1 MGENPIF
8 KMIFLKVIFMKRAFL
23 SLVILIF
30 IISLSYGEYVM
41 KWTNRY
47 DSGGGDWARGVA
59 VDSSCNIYVAGYYAN
74 GVSDDYCIIKYNS
87 SGSALWTNFYDAG
100 NGQDRPH
107 GIAVDLSGNVYVI
120 GDVRVT
126 NEWMNIWIRKYDSA
140 GNVIWTRTHN
150 GNANGSDYGN
160 GITVDTKGN
169 VYAIG
174 NTTITGE
181 SYNIWVQKYNSA
193 GNAIWTR
200 THNDVTN
207 NLDYGNGIAVD
218 TSGNVYVVGGEYTT
232 GESQNIWI
240 RKYSGGKTISAPPL
254 STPDDSDSIEDF
266 FIYPNVLSGTTKF
279 KVKKLRGDISVKVYN
294 RIGVVLKKADLT
306 VNNNELDI
314 SDLNLSTGMYIVVVR
329 DKASDESKILKF
341 MFVK

>member
-1 MGENPIF
+1 
-8 KMIFLKVIFMKRAFL
+8 MIWTRTHNGNANN
-23 SLVILIF
+23 SD
-30 IISLSYGEYVM
+30 YG
-41 KWTNRY
+41 N
-47 DSGGGDWARGVA
+47 
-59 VDSSCNIYVAGYYAN
+59 
-74 GVSDDYCIIKYNS
+74 
-87 SGSALWTNFYDAG
+87 
-100 NGQDRPH
+100 
-107 GIAVDLSGNVYVI
+107 GIAVDASGNVYVI

-126 NEWMNIWIRKYDSA
+126 NEWMNIWIRKYDSAGNVIWTRTHDGPADNLDYGKGIAVDTSGNVYAIGDERVTGEGANIWVRKYDSA

-232 GESQNIWI
+232 AESQNIWI